1 MIVSEKIWQH
11 VAETV
16 QVQIPYPFSLS
27 PSEHVEN
34 RYHFH
39 VVPPKLEIDILLR
52 SLCKEFVEHLFN
64 SS

>member
-16 QVQIPYPFSLS
+16 QVQVPYPLCLS
-27 PSEHVEN
+27 SSEHKEN
-34 RYHFH
+34 EYHFH
-39 VVPPKLEIDILLR
+39 VVPPKLEIEIFLR
-52 SLCKEFVEHLFN
+52 SLCKEFVEHLFH